1 MANTTNVTVILDDEK
16 LEFVMDSDKTILDGA
31 LENGVDA
38 PHSCQGG
45 ICTTCIC
52 KVISGKADMEDEYAL
67 SDEEQDE
74 ESNNA
79 SYKEPDQV
87 LESSMDANE
96 EASGCVGKQV
106 GQQAR
111 ERACKPTRS

>member
-31 LENGVDA
+31 LENGIDT

-52 KVISGKADMEDEYAL
+52 KVVSGKAEMEDEYAL
-67 SDEEQDE
+67 SDDELEEGLILTCI
-74 ESNNA
+74 S
-79 SYKEPDQV
+79 
-87 LESSMDANE
+87 
-96 EASGCVGKQV
+96 
-106 GQQAR
+106 
-111 ERACKPTRS
+111 KPLTDKITINFDDV